1 LCARLQVA
9 GSGIAATTLGGSAV
23 DPEELRFREARRKAC
38 ILGKLTQGTMGFEA
52 QAVSAKMLAQLDE
65 ETVAK
70 LLADKGRKLWSD

>member
-1 LCARLQVA
+1 
-9 GSGIAATTLGGSAV
+9 
-23 DPEELRFREARRKAC
+23 
-38 ILGKLTQGTMGFEA
+38 MGFEA